1 MRHTK
6 TYRLFIVLGPPG
18 WLILLCENNNG
29 SIIYKAKLHKPNE
42 NIVKNATNV
51 NCQRAAYSDGLV
63 YGFENSLVYLCVLE
77 KKNSPNT
84 VIKALSSKKKV
95 TNALATLE
103 LFFERTV
110 AECQRKL
117 LKHQEN
123 ILKYY
128 EKANWNQSLIAFKNF
143 QEKVTEALAIVDS
156 NHTYFR

>member
-1 MRHTK
+1 M
-6 TYRLFIVLGPPG
+6 
-18 WLILLCENNNG
+18 
-29 SIIYKAKLHKPNE
+29 
-42 NIVKNATNV
+42 

-63 YGFENSLVYLCVLE
+63 YEFENCLFYLCVLE

-84 VIKALSSKKKV
+84 DIKALSSKKKV
-95 TNALATLE
+95 TDALATLE

-110 AECQRKL
+110 AECQSKL

-128 EKANWNQSLIAFKNF
+128 EKANWNQSVIAFENF
-143 QEKVTEALAIVDS
+143 KEKVTEASAIVDS